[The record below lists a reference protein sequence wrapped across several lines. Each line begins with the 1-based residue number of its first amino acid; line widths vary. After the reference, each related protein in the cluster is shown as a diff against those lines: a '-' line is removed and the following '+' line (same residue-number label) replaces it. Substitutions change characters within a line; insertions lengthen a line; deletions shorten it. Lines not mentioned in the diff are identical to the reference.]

1 MSINFYYIIFV
12 DLLLIISVV
21 FLYFYI
27 VKIRKA
33 IVSLFEVVSL
43 IIERDRI
50 FYNEIMNRY
59 NRDKKIK
66 DLLYKT
72 GAKIDTRKDLDAERE

>member
-1 MSINFYYIIFV
+1 MSINFYYIIV

-21 FLYFYI
+21 FLFFYI

-43 IIERDRI
+43 VIERDRI

-72 GAKIDTRKDLDAERE
+72 GAKIDTRKDSDAERK